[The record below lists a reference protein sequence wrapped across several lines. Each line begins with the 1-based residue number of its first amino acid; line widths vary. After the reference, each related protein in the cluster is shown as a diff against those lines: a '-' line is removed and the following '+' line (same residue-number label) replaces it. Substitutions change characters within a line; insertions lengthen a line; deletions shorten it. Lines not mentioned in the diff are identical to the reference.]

1 MKLTKDKAN
10 WLFDERLQKLL
21 KVLGSQNGEAR
32 IVGGAVR
39 NALMG
44 KPINDI
50 DIATTHLPDATTRLA
65 QQAGFHAVP
74 TGEGFGTITVVVDHH
89 PFEVT
94 TLRQDVTSDGRHPS
108 VVFGKDWQID
118 AQRRDFTINAL
129 YCDHEGV
136 IYDDVG
142 GLADIET
149 STLRFIGNAED
160 RIKED
165 YLRILRFFRFFAF
178 YGKGRPDAEGLKAS
192 ARLKN
197 GLNKLSAERIWAE
210 LKKLLSAKDPSR
222 ALLWMRQAGILT
234 AILPESE
241 KWGIDFIHGLIASE
255 QHFGWD
261 VDPFLRLEAIIP
273 PDAERVS
280 TLGNR
285 LKLANIEKKRLSK
298 WALLPAPKFSD
309 ADMLIKKLVYQN
321 GAQAVLDH
329 LRLMQAKARSRGID
343 EAHNPKG
350 EAALIEAANYGRMIN
365 LVENWPVPEMPI
377 SGEDLIALGIE
388 PGVKIGQLLKGM
400 EQNWIDSGFLA
411 KRDVLLKDLD
421 IK

>member
-1 MKLTKDKAN
+1 MKLTNENAT
-10 WLFDERLQKLL
+10 WLFDTRLQKLL
-21 KVLGSQNGEAR
+21 AVMGSQKGEAR

-50 DIATTHLPDATTRLA
+50 DIATTHLPEETTRLA
-65 QQAGFHAVP
+65 QEAGFHAVP

-94 TLRQDVTSDGRHPS
+94 TLRQDVTSDGRHPT
-108 VVFGKDWQID
+108 VVFGKDWSID
-118 AQRRDFTINAL
+118 AHRRDFTINAL

-149 STLRFIGNAED
+149 ATLRFIGNAED

-192 ARLKN
+192 ARLKD
-197 GLNKLSAERIWAE
+197 GLKKLSAERIWAE
-210 LKKLLSAKDPSR
+210 LKKLLSAKDPTR
-222 ALLWMRQAGILT
+222 ALLWMRQSGVLT

-241 KWGIDFIHGLIASE
+241 KWGIDFIHALIASE
-255 QHFGWD
+255 QHFDWQA
-261 VDPFLRLEAIIP
+261 DPFLRLQAIIP
-273 PDAERVS
+273 PDAERVAQ
-280 TLGNR
+280 LGNR

-298 WALLPAPKFSD
+298 WALLQTPAAETSD
-309 ADMLIKKLVYQN
+309 LAVKKLTYQN
-321 GAQAVLDH
+321 GAKAVLDH
-329 LRLMQAKARSRGID
+329 LMLAQAKARARGI
-343 EAHNPKG
+343 EGAHDSKG
-350 EAALIEAANYGRMIN
+350 DKALIEAAHYGRMID
-365 LVENWPVPEMPI
+365 LVKNWTIPQMPI

-388 PGVKIGQLLKGM
+388 PGVKIGQLLKEI
-400 EQNWIDSGFLA
+400 EQRWIDSGFNA
-411 KRDVLLKDLD
+411 EREVLIKNLK
-421 IK
+421 I